1 MEEKPKNL
9 WNKFN
14 ANYQIH
20 VTISTVGSI
29 TESKEVDERIIYME
43 DLEKRKKAYGIC
55 GECNEPGTGLRW
67 CRPCCAK
74 RFKDNFNNWTSGNKD
89 IDEFIQQSQLN
100 AVHSYKCLEWMPY
113 EKFQNVTYIAEGGFG
128 KIYSAD
134 WPEGHI
140 RSWNIKNQKWNRCK
154 TCRCALKS
162 LNDNSSDIV
171 SSDFLNEIKNHLQI
185 CLANIVQCFGIT
197 RNPNTNEYMMVLEYC
212 EAGNLR
218 NYLIK
223 SKEYIDYTL
232 RISKLRKIAGGLL
245 DIHSAGKVHKD
256 FHSGNI
262 LCFDKYGLRISDL
275 GMCQQENKET
285 QKEEGIYGVLP
296 YMAPEVLCGHQYTKS
311 AEIYSFGIIM
321 NEFLSEEIPYSDIP
335 HNEFLAIQICKGHR
349 PKISEDVPKLL
360 ADLIMKCW
368 DAEIKNRPT
377 TKELYLILKK
387 WYYEIKNIEGNGNNS
402 DGDSDD
408 SDSEIIKSDKNSEI
422 YSQIKKCD
430 ETRKKKFKNR
440 SYEDK
445 SINIQTH
452 PQAIYTSRLLNFKSL
467 PKPENSSD
475 LSSFQFNSVSAQLSE
490 LGN

>member
-55 GECNEPGTGLRW
+55 GECNEP
-67 CRPCCAK
+67 
-74 RFKDNFNNWTSGNKD
+74 
-89 IDEFIQQSQLN
+89 
-100 AVHSYKCLEWMPY
+100 
-113 EKFQNVTYIAEGGFG
+113 EGGFG

-256 FHSGNI
+256 FHS
-262 LCFDKYGLRISDL
+262 
-275 GMCQQENKET
+275 
-285 QKEEGIYGVLP
+285 
-296 YMAPEVLCGHQYTKS
+296 
-311 AEIYSFGIIM
+311 
-321 NEFLSEEIPYSDIP
+321 EIPYSDIP

-408 SDSEIIKSDKNSEI
+408 SDSEIIKSDKNI
-422 YSQIKKCD
+422 
-430 ETRKKKFKNR
+430 
-440 SYEDK
+440 
-445 SINIQTH
+445 
-452 PQAIYTSRLLNFKSL
+452 
-467 PKPENSSD
+467 
-475 LSSFQFNSVSAQLSE
+475 SAQLSE
-490 LGN
+490 LELNEFWQK